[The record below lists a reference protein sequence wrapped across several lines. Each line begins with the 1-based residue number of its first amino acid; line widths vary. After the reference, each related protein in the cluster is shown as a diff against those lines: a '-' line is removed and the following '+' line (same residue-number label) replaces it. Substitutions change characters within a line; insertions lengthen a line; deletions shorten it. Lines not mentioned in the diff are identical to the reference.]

1 MTATP
6 RTIAGTVAAALL
18 LTGALAACSQTVEGT
33 ATRAGNPDSTAE
45 TRTPATTRRPSTTSS
60 PRTTSP
66 RSTSPTA
73 GPSPS
78 APGDPMTMTCSEYND
93 LDPADKSAVIDAI
106 LADESS
112 VFGPENV
119 DVAKSLADAMCQFL
133 GPATLSEI
141 LLGKPPP

>member
-1 MTATP
+1 MTPTP

-18 LTGALAACSQTVEGT
+18 LTGVLAACSETVEGT
-33 ATRAGNPDSTAE
+33 ATRAGTPDSTAD

-60 PRTTSP
+60 PR
-66 RSTSPTA
+66 STSPTA
-73 GPSPS
+73 GPSPN

-93 LDPADKSAVIDAI
+93 LDPADRDAVIDAI

-119 DVAKSLADAMCQFL
+119 EVAKSLADAMCQFL